1 MIEIK
6 NLQKSFGKN
15 EVLKGIKLNI
25 KQKGITVLLGP
36 NGSGKTTLLKCILGL
51 VIPDNGDIV
60 IENQQIIGEFI
71 YREKI
76 CHLPQI
82 ANFPENLTPN
92 DLINMMKDLKK
103 GKTNEDH
110 LINIFDI
117 EKELDK
123 KMATLSGG
131 NRQKVNL
138 MLSLMFDCP
147 IIVLD
152 EPTSGLD
159 PLAIINLKKI
169 LKGERDKGKTIL
181 IITHII
187 NFAEELADHV
197 IFMLD
202 GNIYF
207 DGPISLLLKEQ
218 NEKNLE
224 MAIAHILTESKNSKN
239 KANQHA

>member
-1 MIEIK
+1 MITLER
-6 NLQKSFGKN
+6 LEKSFGKN
-15 EVLKGIKLNI
+15 KVLKGIDLKVKAN
-25 KQKGITVLLGP
+25 GITTLLGP
-36 NGSGKTTLLKCILGL
+36 NGSGKTTLLKCLLGL
-51 VIPDNGDIV
+51 VVPDNG
-60 IENQQIIGEFI
+60 NIILNDKKVNGEYS
-71 YREKI
+71 YRSEI

-82 ANFPENLTPN
+82 ANFPDNLTPR
-92 DLINMMKDLKK
+92 DLINMMKDLKP
-103 GKTNEDH
+103 GETREDYF
-110 LINIFDI
+110 IEVFDI
-117 EKELDK
+117 EQELEK
-123 KMATLSGG
+123 KMVTLSGG

-169 LKGERDKGKTIL
+169 LKEEKENGKLIL

-187 NFAEELADHV
+187 NFAEELTDNV

-207 DGPISLLLKEQ
+207 DGHLEDLLSQEH
-218 NEKNLE
+218 ETNLE
-224 MAIAHILTESKNSKN
+224 RSIANILLEAKKSKN
-239 KANQHA
+239 NQK